1 MELWAIWQKLYGDF
15 IDWRVRLYD
24 AIARHQ
30 LSYDA
35 LHTLA
40 GDLRHTLERVETEMA
55 IAEERE
61 KRQDK

>member
-1 MELWAIWQKLYGDF
+1 MEHWAIWQKLYGDF
-15 IDWRVRLYD
+15 TDWRVRLYE

-40 GDLRHTLERVETEMA
+40 GDLRQALERVEAEMLA
-55 IAEERE
+55 AEDRE
-61 KRQDK
+61 KKES